1 MKIVFR
7 GDAWRDYVAWSR
19 EDAKVLERIN
29 VLIGECVRDPF
40 RGMGK
45 PEPLRQNLSG
55 WWSRRISGEHRLVY
69 RVTGSGDAQA
79 LEVLS
84 CRYHY

>member
-1 MKIVFR
+1 VKVAFDR
-7 GDAWRDYVAWSR
+7 DAWSEYVEWQRDDPKVA
-19 EDAKVLERIN
+19 ERIN
-29 VLIGECVRDPF
+29 ALIEECLRHPF
-40 RGMGK
+40 TGAGK
-45 PEPLRQNLSG
+45 PEPLRRNLSG

-69 RVTGSGDAQA
+69 RVSGSGETQA